1 MAGTPEQDE
10 RIAAAIVQ
18 EQARLR
24 SFIRRRLPD
33 AGDVED
39 VLQDVFYELVVAY
52 RLMKPIRQVSSW
64 LLRVAQNRITDR
76 FRRKKPEPLLAG
88 DSLPSAVA
96 TPDDQL
102 HQARLSRDL
111 AVALAALPPEQRHVF
126 VAHELEDR
134 SFAEL
139 AAETGVN
146 VNTLLSRKHAAV
158 RQLRR
163 RLRPTQAEYLWN
175 AGTR

>member
-24 SFIRRRLPD
+24 SFIRRRLPE

-52 RLMKPIRQVSSW
+52 RLMKPIRQVGSW

-76 FRRKKPEPLLAG
+76 FREKRPEPLLSDDLWPSTAAG
-88 DSLPSAVA
+88 
-96 TPDDQL
+96 PDDQL

-111 AVALAALPPEQRHVF
+111 AGALAALPPEQRYVF

-146 VNTLLSRKHAAV
+146 INTLLSRKHAAV

-163 RLRPTQAEYLWN
+163 RLRQTQAESLTK
-175 AGTR
+175 AGTQ